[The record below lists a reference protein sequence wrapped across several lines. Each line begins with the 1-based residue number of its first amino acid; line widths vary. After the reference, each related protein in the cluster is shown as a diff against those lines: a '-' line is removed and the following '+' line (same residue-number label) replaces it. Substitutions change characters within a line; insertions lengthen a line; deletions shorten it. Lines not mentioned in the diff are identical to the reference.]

1 MTEPSVLPDLNG
13 QRKHRR
19 YFVLLLAGVFALL
32 IIYMVTSIIAGL
44 VAGILLW
51 VMTRWIYDSLLKRT
65 GNRRGLSAGLSVL
78 ATLLLFIVPLAV
90 VVFIMTADA
99 TRFIGEMQTWIP
111 TVETQLDKWMRI
123 ISRDGLTLFGY
134 EFSPE
139 QVTARLAEWSATAGQ
154 FLVTVTQR
162 TANSIITMIV
172 MLFVALY
179 TLYFFYVDGDRFI
192 GWFKDTVPLD
202 PKHSALLIDSFF
214 TSSIAT
220 IKMIGIIGVIQGVAA
235 GVAYVIIGVPAPF
248 FLTVLTIIATVIP
261 ALGASLV
268 MVPVAI
274 GLFIAG
280 QTGWAIALLAWC
292 VLVVSNLDNFL
303 RPYLLH
309 KTIPLHQL
317 VIFVVTLGGI
327 ARYGFFGVF
336 IGPVIAALFNA
347 SLDIYK
353 EIFPRSTSE
362 SACAPEANTSADGP

>member
-1 MTEPSVLPDLNG
+1 MTEPTVLPDTNG
-13 QRKHRR
+13 QRKQRR
-19 YFVLLLAGVFALL
+19 YFVLLLATILALV
-32 IIYMVTSIIAGL
+32 IIYMVTSIVAGL

-51 VMTRWIYDSLLKRT
+51 VTTRWIYDGLLKLT
-65 GNRRGLSAGLSVL
+65 GHRRGLSAGLSVL
-78 ATLLLFIVPLAV
+78 ATLLLVIVPLAV
-90 VVFIMTADA
+90 VVLIMTADA

-111 TVETQLDKWMRI
+111 TVETRLDKWMRI
-123 ISRDGLTLFGY
+123 INRDGLTLFGY

-139 QVTARLAEWSATAGQ
+139 QVTAKLAEWFTTAGQ

-162 TANSIITMIV
+162 TASSIMTMIV

-192 GWFKDTVPLD
+192 GWFKDTVPLE
-202 PKHSALLIDSFF
+202 PKHSAHLIDNFF

-220 IKMIGIIGVIQGVAA
+220 IKTIGVIGAIQGVAA
-235 GVAYVIIGVPAPF
+235 GIAYVIIGVPAPF

-274 GLFIAG
+274 GLFVAG

-309 KTIPLHQL
+309 KSVPLHQL

-336 IGPVIAALFNA
+336 IGPVVAALFNA

-353 EIFPRSTSE
+353 EIYPRLTDE
-362 SACAPEANTSADGP
+362 SVREPEVKASAGER